1 MAMTADETKALG
13 KEHPWRALW
22 ALTRS
27 ESGRFA
33 LVTILAAL
41 GAAAN
46 LCEPL
51 IYRVAVN
58 DIAGVFVGRAATADE
73 ETGAI
78 LLGHAPAAKPAPAP
92 AKPAPPP
99 APAKSAPSAG
109 KPATQGKVQSS
120 AKVASQNAKHHPK
133 VRHKKIKH
141 TREPHR
147 RGHVAP
153 RTPHQMFVTLL
164 WAVGLL
170 FVTGLAAQLLDL
182 LADNVAETAASRIE
196 EDFITSTYA
205 RVLQLRLGFFARRA
219 TGALAKQIDQSDEVA
234 PIVTA
239 FAKDIL
245 PEAFRVV
252 GTFAIMFTQSVQLSL
267 VALLTVPFYLWVARR
282 STIDLETNLPRYY
295 DLWEDISSRIRDA
308 LGAVKTVKLSG
319 AEGREVSRLSA
330 SASAAYATY
339 LARNRLGNRYL
350 FLQSGIQRLGQALV
364 LAYGGTR
371 VLQHHLTPGDV
382 VMFVTYLDKLYDPI
396 DSLTTLAKTLQEH
409 AVSLRR
415 ALVLRHVGD
424 VEPGGQPLAAGPGR
438 VEVRGLRFGYVP
450 EREVLR
456 GVDFA
461 LEPGQVTALV
471 GPSGAGKTTIVDLML
486 RLYDPTSGVI
496 LVDGQPL
503 ATIDP
508 ASLRRAV
515 SVVSTDGAVFRG
527 TLAENIR
534 YKRPE
539 ATDAEVAAAARD
551 AGLTRALERLPDGL
565 ATEIGEGG
573 VGLSVGERQRLQIA
587 RALVSQPRILVLD
600 EATANLDY
608 ATELDVKAALDGMRR
623 GRTTLIVA
631 HRYSMVRDADHV
643 VVIDGGRV
651 VEEGSPAG
659 LLESGGWFARLA
671 ASAGDHVENGAKALE
686 HENGDGALEEDDAD
700 LEGDDEDDGA
710 ETADD

>member
-1 MAMTADETKALG
+1 MARADETKAMG
-13 KEHPWRALW
+13 KEHPWRTLW

-27 ESGRFA
+27 EGGRFA

-78 LLGHAPAAKPAPAP
+78 VLGHVPAAAKPVPAP
-92 AKPAPPP
+92 AKPAPAPP
-99 APAKSAPSAG
+99 PGKAASPAG
-109 KPATQGKVQSS
+109 KPAPQTKVQSS
-120 AKVASQNAKHHPK
+120 AKVAPQSAKHHPK
-133 VRHKKIKH
+133 TRHRKVKH

-170 FVTGLAAQLLDL
+170 FVTGLAAQLLDV

-245 PEAFRVV
+245 PEAFRVL
-252 GTFAIMFTQSVQLSL
+252 GTFAIMFTQSVQLTL
-267 VALLTVPFYLWVARR
+267 VALLTVPAYLFVARR
-282 STIDLETNLPRYY
+282 ATLDLETNLPRYY
-295 DLWEDISSRIRDA
+295 DLWEQVASRIRDA
-308 LGAVKTVKLSG
+308 IGAVKTVKLSG

-424 VEPGGQPLAAGPGR
+424 VEPGGQPLVAGPGR

-456 GVDFA
+456 GIDFV
-461 LEPGQVTALV
+461 LEPGRVTALV

-496 LVDGQPL
+496 LLDGQPL

-587 RALVSQPRILVLD
+587 RALVSQPRILILD

-608 ATELDVKAALDGMRR
+608 ATELDVKAALEDMRR
-623 GRTTLIVA
+623 GRTTLIIA

-643 VVIDGGRV
+643 VVIDAGRV
-651 VEEGSPAG
+651 VEEGAPAD
-659 LLESGGWFARLA
+659 LLKSGGWFARLA
-671 ASAGDHVENGAKALE
+671 AGAGDHVDNAAAALA
-686 HENGDGALEEDDAD
+686 HENGDGAFEDDETD
-700 LEGDDEDDGA
+700 VDDEDEAVD
-710 ETADD
+710 TVDD